1 MKTDSLQDL
10 PAWDTVYPPF
20 VEADKNNEERPID
33 DSCEAAQLL
42 YEQWGEILFMI
53 RGALD
58 IQDAD
63 FKMAEFQE
71 EIDEIVGMD
80 LSETERVRRVYWIR
94 IKVQVILNS
103 YEVGKLILEAESH
116 DEYNSKMENAV
127 FIRKIVITV
136 ETLIAAMMAANE
148 DLIED
153 SYGLLIRDEIE
164 NFRTLFVQW
173 IATFEKD
180 FDDLDEWGIF
190 N

>member
-1 MKTDSLQDL
+1 MNTDNLQDL
-10 PAWDTVYPPF
+10 PAWETVYPPF
-20 VEADKNNEERPID
+20 VEADKKNEDRPID

-42 YEQWGEILFMI
+42 YEQWGEILCMI

-58 IQDAD
+58 IQDGD

-94 IKVQVILNS
+94 IKVQIILNS
-103 YEVGKLILEAESH
+103 YEVGKLILEAESRKL
-116 DEYNSKMENAV
+116 YNSKMENAV

-136 ETLIAAMMAANE
+136 ETLIGALMAANE
-148 DLIED
+148 DLIEE
-153 SYGLLIRDEIE
+153 SYALLIRDEIE
-164 NFRTLFVQW
+164 NFRVLFVKW
-173 IATFEKD
+173 ISTFEKD
-180 FDDLDEWGIF
+180 YNDLDEWGIF